1 MTEEQLERY
10 RKWQATDP
18 KTIERLPEPYR
29 SEVKSC
35 IKAFEELMAIE
46 SQELAVAHS
55 TAVEHQQKLA
65 RREYIKYR
73 SSIIAPPPSQ
83 SESSFIEK
91 PIQILIVVVS
101 AVMLGTGTANLARDS
116 GKEDWAL
123 VAGSFG
129 GALIGIL
136 AEITGK
142 KVFVDR
148 YMSDRYRAER
158 KRLTA
163 KQEIIQSRIQ
173 EISSQK
179 IS

>member
-29 SEVKSC
+29 SEVKRC
-35 IKAFEELMAIE
+35 IKELEELMAAECQEAAFDRAREIE
-46 SQELAVAHS
+46 R
-55 TAVEHQQKLA
+55 QQKLA
-65 RREYIKYR
+65 RREYLKHR
-73 SSIIAPPPSQ
+73 LSVIAPPPSQ
-83 SESSFIEK
+83 SEPTFIEK

-123 VAGSFG
+123 FAGSFG

-158 KRLTA
+158 KRLNEKKEA
-163 KQEIIQSRIQ
+163 IQTRVQ

-179 IS
+179 SC